1 MLNKRGQGMSIN
13 AVIIIVLGIIV
24 LAVIILG
31 FSLGWDKFVPFLSPS
46 NNVDE
51 IRENCEFACRQ
62 NQQYAFC
69 SQPRD
74 LITESGTYEG
84 SCNAFVTGIGV
95 KKEGEENPIEG
106 AELTNYKNLKVS
118 INKCERVE
126 CPSS

>member
-51 IRENCEFACRQ
+51 VKKNCEFACLQ
-62 NQQYAFC
+62 
-69 SQPRD
+69 D
-74 LITESGTYEG
+74 
-84 SCNAFVTGIGV
+84 
-95 KKEGEENPIEG
+95 
-106 AELTNYKNLKVS
+106 
-118 INKCERVE
+118 ERVLHSVIKPE
-126 CPSS
+126 N